1 MQKIKLK
8 GLITIL
14 NRIVL
19 IGRLTRDPE
28 LRYTS
33 NGTPVCNFTLA
44 VERNYTNRDGD
55 RDVDFINIVT
65 WRGLAENCARH
76 LGKGRL
82 VGIDGS
88 LQIRK
93 SEKDNRTYINPE
105 VNADNVR
112 FLDFANNKNQRNN
125 SQAKENKQQSNK
137 QGPGQQS
144 NSKNNNQKG
153 QQSSGQQVNEQ
164 YNDNFEG
171 EDFEVPF

>member
-1 MQKIKLK
+1 L
-8 GLITIL
+8 L

-82 VGIDGS
+82 VGVDGS

-93 SEKDNRTYINPE
+93 SENNNRTYINPE

-112 FLDFANNKNQRNN
+112 FLDFGKNKSRSNNQGQTQNNSNQQRNN
-125 SQAKENKQQSNK
+125 NKSAQQNK
-137 QGPGQQS
+137 KQ
-144 NSKNNNQKG
+144 
-153 QQSSGQQVNEQ
+153 EQ
-164 YNDNFEG
+164 DDFDAQFDDNFDAD
-171 EDFEVPF
+171 DFDVPF

>member
-1 MQKIKLK
+1 M
-8 GLITIL
+8 L

-44 VERNYTNRDGD
+44 VERNYTNRQGE

-82 VGIDGS
+82 VGVDGS
-88 LQIRK
+88 LHIRK
-93 SEKDNRTYINPE
+93 SENNNRTYINPE
-105 VNADNVR
+105 VTADNVR
-112 FLDFANNKNQRNN
+112 FLDFGNNQGQNQRQNN
-125 SQAKENKQQSNK
+125 RSQQNNQ
-137 QGPGQQS
+137 
-144 NSKNNNQKG
+144 NNNQSNN
-153 QQSSGQQVNEQ
+153 QSNNQDDFDAQFD
-164 YNDNFEG
+164 DNFDAD
-171 EDFEVPF
+171 DFDVPF

>member
-1 MQKIKLK
+1 L
-8 GLITIL
+8 L

-44 VERNYTNRDGD
+44 VERNYTNRQGE

-82 VGIDGS
+82 VGVDGS
-88 LQIRK
+88 LHIRK
-93 SEKDNRTYINPE
+93 SENNNRTYINPE
-105 VNADNVR
+105 VTADNVR
-112 FLDFANNKNQRNN
+112 FLDFGNNQRKNQ
-125 SQAKENKQQSNK
+125 SQDNDQQNQQKQNKADK
-137 QGPGQQS
+137 QDDFDAQFD
-144 NSKNNNQKG
+144 
-153 QQSSGQQVNEQ
+153 
-164 YNDNFEG
+164 DNFDAD
-171 EDFEVPF
+171 DFDVPF

>member
-1 MQKIKLK
+1 MVK
-8 GLITIL
+8 IL

-19 IGRLTRDPE
+19 IGRLTKDPS
-28 LRYTS
+28 LRYTE

-82 VGIDGS
+82 VGVDGS

-93 SEKDNRTYINPE
+93 SQNNNRTYINPE

-112 FLDFANNKNQRNN
+112 FLDFANNNNQRNN
-125 SQAKENKQQSNK
+125 SQAKGNKQQSNN

-144 NSKNNNQKG
+144 NGKN
-153 QQSSGQQVNEQ
+153 QQSNGQQVNEQ
-164 YNDNFEG
+164 YNDNIEG
-171 EDFEVPF
+171 DDFEVPF

>member
-1 MQKIKLK
+1 L
-8 GLITIL
+8 L

-44 VERNYTNRDGD
+44 VERNYTNRNGE

-82 VGIDGS
+82 VGVDGS

-93 SEKDNRTYINPE
+93 SENNNRTYINPE

-112 FLDFANNKNQRNN
+112 FLDFGNSNRNNNQGQYQNNNMQQSNNNNNNNNSNNNN
-125 SQAKENKQQSNK
+125 SQA
-137 QGPGQQS
+137 
-144 NSKNNNQKG
+144 NNQ
-153 QQSSGQQVNEQ
+153 
-164 YNDNFEG
+164 DNFEAQFDDNFDAD
-171 EDFEVPF
+171 DFDVPF

>member
-1 MQKIKLK
+1 M
-8 GLITIL
+8 L

-82 VGIDGS
+82 VGVDGS

-93 SEKDNRTYINPE
+93 SENNNRTYINPE

-112 FLDFANNKNQRNN
+112 FLDFGKNNNSRSNNQGQYNNNNNNNKNQ
-125 SQAKENKQQSNK
+125 QQKKN
-137 QGPGQQS
+137 S
-144 NSKNNNQKG
+144 NSS
-153 QQSSGQQVNEQ
+153 QQNKKQEQ
-164 YNDNFEG
+164 DDFDAQFDDNFDAD
-171 EDFEVPF
+171 DFDVPF